1 MTLAWPGKEHV
12 RVHLGLQ
19 ANGMSAR
26 PRCQCSA
33 FGHLTLHPNPS
44 LHHAAAVQ
52 QFQEPLLP
60 APGAMFAKAERWRKP
75 QPSGPG
81 PGAYEAPYGAG
92 FTFSRRWTRDTC
104 RQRHQRQR
112 RVAAPAALPGP
123 TLLVARSPTPYEET
137 VIGKG
142 GLAQVILG
150 RFGGRK
156 VAVKVVSDEKKN
168 EELRKEFDILQIVAG
183 HPHVVMDFDETS
195 ARSAIMELL
204 GPSLLRMIS
213 FPGSVAPFAVQ
224 DVATLLNALKHIAS
238 ASHIATS
245 PRATFAAGWGW
256 GGRWC

>member
-1 MTLAWPGKEHV
+1 
-12 RVHLGLQ
+12 
-19 ANGMSAR
+19 
-26 PRCQCSA
+26 
-33 FGHLTLHPNPS
+33 
-44 LHHAAAVQ
+44 
-52 QFQEPLLP
+52 
-60 APGAMFAKAERWRKP
+60 MFAKAERWRKP

-92 FTFSRRWTRDTC
+92 FTFGRRWTRDTC

-123 TLLVARSPTPYEET
+123 TLLVARSPTPYMET

-168 EELRKEFDILQIVAG
+168 EELRKEFEILQIVAG
-183 HPHVVMDFDETS
+183 HPHVVQVIDFDETS
-195 ARSAIMELL
+195 ARSAIIMEML

-224 DVATLLNALKHIAS
+224 DVAVTLLNALKHIHSFCVAHCDIS
-238 ASHIATS
+238 ARNVCS
-245 PRATFAAGWGW
+245 RLGLGWQM
-256 GGRWC
+256 C